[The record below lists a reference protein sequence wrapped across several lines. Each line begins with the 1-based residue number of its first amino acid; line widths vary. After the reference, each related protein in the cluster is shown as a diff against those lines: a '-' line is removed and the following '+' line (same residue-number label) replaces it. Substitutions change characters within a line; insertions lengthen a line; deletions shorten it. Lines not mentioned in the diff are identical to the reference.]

1 MKNHGRMAMLAE
13 PKRKQRWTLNP
24 RGKQWS
30 EDSNKFGQKM
40 LEKMGW
46 TSGKGLGA
54 NEQGITEHVRVSYK
68 DDAAGIGFKKD
79 NLDKAWTEHQD
90 GFNDFLQELQKSQ
103 SIIVPQT
110 EEVKSK
116 LNNKSLELKS
126 KQSRARVHYQK
137 FTRGKDVNKY
147 SSKDIA
153 NIFGQKELNGE
164 GDSKNNQSN
173 DEESF
178 DPVGIREN
186 TGGVITINGGNMA
199 DYFMRKGRDHSFTP
213 KNKRQQESDSNSE
226 PEYAGFG
233 FAPTTGEQGSH
244 DSEESKETKNT
255 CNYAF
260 ENPCLKL
267 YSPENISDSGNRP
280 KSSKKRKSSDDSES
294 ALSNDSKKFKE
305 DAVNKSGYKNGFV
318 NPALNLKCRDDEVCN
333 GKEFEVSRA
342 EFGVTNSA
350 LDLSDEV
357 VDKKR
362 VTFNDHVEYSTDVLK
377 KKKGKARLDKFEI
390 ENKKMRK
397 KKKREDSVNNP
408 SPSGFVNEAL
418 EVEEVAEEVNDNE
431 INELK
436 SRKSKKRKGS
446 RRSNLETIV
455 EIPEE
460 DKETCEDEVG
470 IKKLKLKENVTN
482 DFIPEEQPSSKKS
495 KKKKKEK
502 TEDETITDSK
512 SDAEEIAKAV
522 TEIKARSQN
531 SECELHDEEHRENL
545 SKEKKK
551 KKKKKTAERNVENH
565 DDIISESKTEVNDI
579 DRVEKAVEKIEE
591 TVKSKKKKIKQDTY
605 TTDSNTEV
613 AYIKDEKEVSDK
625 ENANSIDENTPKA
638 KKPKKKKDK
647 KSSDE
652 SAKDDNSTHM
662 EATKEESLK
671 QVTNT
676 PTNTPSKTTN
686 SETFNVSFSPW
697 SEKAKISRKLLK
709 SLFHRNAVV
718 HFPGSNIHEI
728 KGYGAEGQ

>member
-1 MKNHGRMAMLAE
+1 
-13 PKRKQRWTLNP
+13 
-24 RGKQWS
+24 
-30 EDSNKFGQKM
+30 
-40 LEKMGW
+40 
-46 TSGKGLGA
+46 
-54 NEQGITEHVRVSYK
+54 
-68 DDAAGIGFKKD
+68 
-79 NLDKAWTEHQD
+79 
-90 GFNDFLQELQKSQ
+90 
-103 SIIVPQT
+103 
-110 EEVKSK
+110 
-116 LNNKSLELKS
+116 
-126 KQSRARVHYQK
+126 
-137 FTRGKDVNKY
+137 
-147 SSKDIA
+147 
-153 NIFGQKELNGE
+153 
-164 GDSKNNQSN
+164 
-173 DEESF
+173 
-178 DPVGIREN
+178 
-186 TGGVITINGGNMA
+186 MA

-213 KNKRQQESDSNSE
+213 NNKMQQESDSESE

-233 FAPTTGEQGSH
+233 FAPTTREQGSH
-244 DSEESKETKNT
+244 DKNT

-267 YSPENISDSGNRP
+267 NSPENISSSGNRP
-280 KSSKKRKSSDDSES
+280 KCSKKRKSSDDSES

-362 VTFNDHVEYSTDVLK
+362 VTFNDHVEYSTDVLR
-377 KKKGKARLDKFEI
+377 KKKGKVRLDKFEI
-390 ENKKMRK
+390 ENKKIKK
-397 KKKREDSVNNP
+397 KKKRKDSVNNP

-431 INELK
+431 INERK
-436 SRKSKKRKGS
+436 SRKSKKRKGTC
-446 RRSNLETIV
+446 RSNLETIV

-470 IKKLKLKENVTN
+470 TKKLKLKENVTN

-502 TEDETITDSK
+502 TADETITGNK
-512 SDAEEIAKAV
+512 SDAEEIAEAV
-522 TEIKARSQN
+522 TEIKARSEN
-531 SECELHDEEHRENL
+531 SECELHDEEHGENL

-551 KKKKKTAERNVENH
+551 KKNKNAERSVENH
-565 DDIISESKTEVNDI
+565 EDIIFESKTEANDI
-579 DRVEKAVEKIEE
+579 VRVEKVVEKIEE
-591 TVKSKKKKIKQDTY
+591 TAKSKKKKKIKQDTH
-605 TTDSNTEV
+605 TTDSSAEV
-613 AYIKDEKEVSDK
+613 AHIKDEKEVSDK
-625 ENANSIDENTPKA
+625 ENANNIDENTPKA

-652 SAKDDNSTHM
+652 FAEDDNSTHI

-676 PTNTPSKTTN
+676 STNTPSKIAN
-686 SETFNVSFSPW
+686 SEMFNVSFSPW
-697 SEKAKISRKLLK
+697 SEKAKISKKLLK